1 MFASFSEAVT
11 YLQKN
16 LNTYDP
22 NNPFDEEEVRDILFE
37 NVFTKIDDEV
47 LESVFTGDD
56 RELLAE
62 DGDNEE
68 LIISMLASRIPNFY
82 ANMTET
88 VAELLQEYM
97 DEDEDEDDDE

>member
-22 NNPFDEEEVRDILFE
+22 NNPFDEEEVRDILFD

-47 LESVFTGDD
+47 LESIFTGDD
-56 RELLAE
+56 RELLAQ

-97 DEDEDEDDDE
+97 DDDEDEE

>member
-47 LESVFTGDD
+47 LESIFTGDD
-56 RELLAE
+56 RELLAQ

-97 DEDEDEDDDE
+97 DEDDDEDEE

>member
-56 RELLAE
+56 RELLAQ

-97 DEDEDEDDDE
+97 DEDDEDDDE

>member
-37 NVFTKIDDEV
+37 NVFEKIDDEV
-47 LESVFTGDD
+47 LESIFTDKD

-97 DEDEDEDDDE
+97 DSDDDEDEE

>member
-1 MFASFSEAVT
+1 MFASFSEAVS
-11 YLQKN
+11 YLQNN

-22 NNPFDEEEVRDILFE
+22 NNLFDEEEVRDILFE
-37 NVFTKIDDEV
+37 NVFSKIDDEV
-47 LESVFTGDD
+47 LESVFTDKD

-97 DEDEDEDDDE
+97 TEEDDDDE

>member
-47 LESVFTGDD
+47 LESIFTGDD
-56 RELLAE
+56 RELLAQ

-68 LIISMLASRIPNFY
+68 LIISMLSSRIPNFY

-97 DEDEDEDDDE
+97 DEDDDEDEE

>member
-16 LNTYDP
+16 LNIYDP
-22 NNPFDEEEVRDILFE
+22 NNPFEEEEVRDILFE
-37 NVFTKIDDEV
+37 NVFSKIDDEV
-47 LESVFTGDD
+47 LESIFTDQD
-56 RELLAE
+56 KELLAE
-62 DGDNEE
+62 DGDNED

-97 DEDEDEDDDE
+97 DEDDEEDEE